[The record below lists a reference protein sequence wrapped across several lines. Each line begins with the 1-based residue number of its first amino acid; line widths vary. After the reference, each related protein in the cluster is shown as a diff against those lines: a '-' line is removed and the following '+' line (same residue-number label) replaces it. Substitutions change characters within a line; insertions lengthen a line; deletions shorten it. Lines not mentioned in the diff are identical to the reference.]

1 MELFFVF
8 HHIVSVIKAFA
19 RAIDKLFQKSP
30 QRAIPDLDFML
41 QNPHDALDHREIVI
55 GPARNFGT
63 ALFAAL
69 GVGFLGHAVGTALFL
84 WSERLPGFQW
94 INLRLILVV
103 CLTFDFACIIYFF
116 RSHRGGNCT
125 LTHEGVAFRYRN
137 RVVQCPWEVFDA
149 WGGTVYLKDK
159 NLLLLPISSQTIDK
173 IQEIN
178 PEEGAVQATGLEVK
192 TAQWTTRSPSEAS
205 LRDLY
210 EVNVERLGEL
220 FLTVGRKLGPT
231 KSLSHVRKSGNKLG
245 AGPLELNLPEHL
257 LATKDDNGWIRMN
270 LTAFSLPPFCCV
282 CTRPT
287 KNCHEYYCP
296 NPGEQHYVIHVPT
309 CKSCRLWFKLKKT
322 TFIICTF
329 FIILGIGVGIL
340 AIFNPTQDQ
349 ARPFAPLVCLSPFFG
364 SWVLT
369 FFFFRLPITVRY
381 SSKQA
386 VLRMRFRN
394 PVYEEM
400 VLSQKAWKS

>member
-1 MELFFVF
+1 L
-8 HHIVSVIKAFA
+8 I
-19 RAIDKLFQKSP
+19 SP
-30 QRAIPDLDFML
+30 ASFI
-41 QNPHDALDHREIVI
+41 
-55 GPARNFGT
+55 
-63 ALFAAL
+63 
-69 GVGFLGHAVGTALFL
+69 
-84 WSERLPGFQW
+84 
-94 INLRLILVV
+94 
-103 CLTFDFACIIYFF
+103 FF
-116 RSHRGGNCT
+116 RSHRGGNCI
-125 LTHEGVAFRYRN
+125 LTPERVEFRYRN
-137 RVVQCPWEVFDA
+137 RIVRCPWEVFDT

-178 PEEGAVQATGLEVK
+178 PEEGEVQATGLEVK

-220 FLTVGRKLGPT
+220 FLRVGRELGPT
-231 KSLSHVRKSGNKLG
+231 KSLSPVRKSDGKLDVYEIES
-245 AGPLELNLPEHL
+245 LKLNLREHL
-257 LATKDDNGWIRMN
+257 LATKDDDGWIRMN

-287 KNCHEYYCP
+287 GSCHEYYCP
-296 NPGEQHYVIHVPT
+296 NPGEQHYVIDVPT
-309 CKSCRLWFKLKKT
+309 CKSCRFWFKLKKI

-329 FIILGIGVGIL
+329 FIIFGIGIGIL
-340 AIFNPTQDQ
+340 AFCNPDLDQ

-364 SWVLT
+364 SWLLT

-381 SSKQA
+381 SSAQA
-386 VLRMRFRN
+386 ILRMRFRN

-400 VLSQKAWKS
+400 VLAQKVWK